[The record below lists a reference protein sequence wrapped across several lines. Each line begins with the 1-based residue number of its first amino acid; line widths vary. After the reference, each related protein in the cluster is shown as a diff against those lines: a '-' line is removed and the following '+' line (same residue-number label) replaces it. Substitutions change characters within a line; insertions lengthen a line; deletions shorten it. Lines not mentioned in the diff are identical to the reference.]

1 MKGDVIEYRKGY
13 KYSLWEEYQVQTD
26 VLSFEVHERL
36 FSLTP
41 DGWLNIHEDYPWD
54 GPSGPTI
61 DSSSSIRASLVHD
74 VFAEMQRL
82 GLIPHDP
89 CFHLANVEF
98 HKILL
103 EDKMWEWRAKIW
115 YNAVEAVKSYAT
127 LKPENIIKAP

>member
-1 MKGDVIEYRKGY
+1 MKGDTIQYRKGY

-26 VLSFEVHERL
+26 IFGYDVNERL
-36 FSLTP
+36 FSLFPNGYLT
-41 DGWLNIHEDYPWD
+41 IREDYPWD

-61 DSSSSIRASLVHD
+61 DSSDSMRASLVHD

-82 GLIPHDP
+82 ALLPHDP

-103 EDKMWEWRAKIW
+103 EDGMNPVRAKLW
-115 YNAVEAVKSYAT
+115 YDAVSAIEGYA
-127 LKPENIIKAP
+127 KVQPENIILAP